1 MLLLQWN
8 FSKDLY
14 QDNEHEQPQPR
25 KQRCVVYHNICK
37 YFPLILIVIIS

>member
-1 MLLLQWN
+1 MLLLQWD

-25 KQRCVVYHNICK
+25 KQRCVVQHNICK
-37 YFPLILIVIIS
+37 YFCIS